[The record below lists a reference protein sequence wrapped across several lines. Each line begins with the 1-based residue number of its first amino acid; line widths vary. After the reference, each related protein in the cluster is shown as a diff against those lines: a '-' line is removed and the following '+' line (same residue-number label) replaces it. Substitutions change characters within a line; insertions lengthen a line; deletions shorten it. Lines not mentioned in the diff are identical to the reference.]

1 MNFDKLLC
9 ACCLLSFSVLFWLA
23 PSAHSEKGEAPY
35 KTAVGLYG
43 HGRYDDA
50 LASAK
55 DALAAA
61 EKKLGISSVELAPQL
76 TLLADIHQK
85 RGEWQDACGTLE
97 RLRTLQEAAW
107 GPRDKRIAKTVS
119 TLIGLYEKQGD
130 APRAEQL
137 NKLASARW
145 GGQED
150 RNLNNMA
157 PVRQPVDDPLDKGP
171 LLAKW
176 NRLSGLP
183 NFTKVALL
191 LADYHKKH
199 KYLKEDFFV
208 CSDMAIEVWDII
220 KTAGINTRIMV
231 GNVEKD
237 IVSYKS
243 TPDYIAE
250 MNHVWVMAEIARSEW
265 VPLEPTAGMIV
276 HPQAPNFKL
285 YLHGTHFDTP
295 KQFKEFSESRK
306 ALFQTCKDAH
316 TMVTD
321 FNQIYAG
328 KPITNEALERTGR
341 TKQKL
346 EDCANL
352 EREVL
357 SYLRN

>member
-1 MNFDKLLC
+1 MKRFNLPYSHCLIAFFLL
-9 ACCLLSFSVLFWLA
+9 LLLA
-23 PSAHSEKGEAPY
+23 PSVYSEKGEDPY
-35 KTAVGLYG
+35 KKAVRL
-43 HGRYDDA
+43 HSEGRYGDA
-50 LASAK
+50 LTSAK
-55 DALAAA
+55 EALAAA
-61 EKKLGISSVELAPQL
+61 EKQHGPGALELAPQL
-76 TLLADIHQK
+76 TLLADIHQR
-85 RGEWQDACGTLE
+85 RGEWQDASSVLE
-97 RLRTLQEAAW
+97 RLRSLQEAAW
-107 GPRDKRIAKTVS
+107 GPRDTKLAKTIS
-119 TLIGLYEKQGD
+119 ALIGLYEKQGD
-130 APRAEQL
+130 VQRAEQL

-157 PVRQPVDDPLDKGP
+157 PVGQPVDAPLDQGP

-183 NFTKVALL
+183 NFSKVTLL
-191 LADYHKKH
+191 LTDYHKQH
-199 KYLKEDFFV
+199 KYSKEDFFV

-220 KTAGINTRIMV
+220 KTAGINARIMV

-237 IVSYKS
+237 IVSDKS

-265 VPLEPTAGMIV
+265 VPLDPTAGMIV
-276 HPQAPNFKL
+276 HPQMPNFKL
-285 YLHGTHFDTP
+285 YLYGTHFDTP
-295 KQFKEFSESRK
+295 RQFKEFSEARK
-306 ALFQTCKDAH
+306 ALFQTCKEAH

-321 FNQIYAG
+321 FNTVYAG
-328 KPITNEALERTGR
+328 KPVTHEALERTGR

-357 SYLRN
+357 SCLRN